1 MFGRVMGAAAL
12 IAAIVT
18 QAEAASLVGA
28 TNGHTYFNRPGADLA
43 SHDAAL
49 ASCMGLAA
57 QMTATDLVGA
67 GMILEMAKAGTTGA
81 NIENCMVVRGWR
93 VMRLSDAKEVSDL
106 KQPQLRER
114 LAQWVGAVSPPGD
127 VTRAWANEA
136 LFAST
141 QRTGPAQ
148 LLRSGYSL
156 SVAAFPDEALKAIK
170 EVKPFKTVRYPK
182 EALPPKRL
190 KFEELASIAPDKA
203 LLIVDLRD
211 TRRMNAVSFRR
222 QGADP
227 NAPAWV
233 DGKVDAVWLAGVQTT
248 FKTEGGAL
256 LAAFSV
262 PPGRWMLATLHGT
275 YSALSFCMGAPGFD
289 VAAGDVV
296 FAGRFSFATPE
307 FGPDMDLSDS
317 RAMLASMPGLAAK
330 LKGAAYINGNRGHC
344 EGQNLYALDVK
355 GAPYAPGY
363 EWAGASR
370 SVP

>member
-1 MFGRVMGAAAL
+1 MFGRVVAAAVF
-12 IAAIVT
+12 AAAMAG

-28 TNGHTYFNRPGADLA
+28 TSGYTYFNRPGADLA
-43 SHDAAL
+43 LHNAEL
-49 ASCMGLAA
+49 ASCMGSAA

-93 VMRLSDAKEVSDL
+93 VMRLSDAKGISDL
-106 KQPQLRER
+106 RQPQLSKR
-114 LAQWVGAVSPPGD
+114 LAEWVGVTSPPGD
-127 VTRAWANEA
+127 VARVWANEA

-148 LLRSGYSL
+148 LLRSGFSL
-156 SVAAFPDEALKAIK
+156 SVAAFPDDGLKAIS
-170 EVKPFKTVRYPK
+170 EVKPFKPTRYPK

-190 KFEELASIAPDKA
+190 KFQELASVSPGDG
-203 LLIVDLRD
+203 LLIIDLRD

-233 DGKVDAVWLAGVQTT
+233 TDGKVDTVWLAGAQTT
-248 FKTEGGAL
+248 FKTAGGAL

-262 PPGRWMLATLHGT
+262 PPGRWMLASLHGT
-275 YSALSFCMGAPGFD
+275 YSTLSFCMGAPGFD

-307 FGPDMDLSDS
+307 FGPDMDLNDS
-317 RAMLASMPGLAAK
+317 RAMLASMPDLEAK
-330 LKGAAYINGNRGHC
+330 LRAANYINGNRAYC
-344 EGQNLYALDVK
+344 EGQNLYALEVK
-355 GAPYAPGY
+355 GAPHASAQ
-363 EWAGASR
+363 AGAGALSR
-370 SVP
+370 